1 MKNQKGFVQIG
12 SVEIVFTLLL
22 TGAIYFLLNPPGED
36 KASNDELKKV
46 NSILEQSI
54 NQPFSQ
60 EMKRVFN
67 EVQSDGTITQNEVE
81 LIENEFE
88 RLKLK
93 QNALKLNEPNK

>member
-1 MKNQKGFVQIG
+1 
-12 SVEIVFTLLL
+12 
-22 TGAIYFLLNPPGED
+22 
-36 KASNDELKKV
+36 
-46 NSILEQSI
+46 
-54 NQPFSQ
+54 
-60 EMKRVFN
+60 MKRVFN